1 MRSLEVKLAHARF
14 SGSNLSFGSRLKVV
28 HQSLTLQM
36 PALLNPLMS
45 PIIVPSTRTLQI
57 EKYFFFSPIYKA
69 ILVYIMTFKVL
80 KFRLECTAMHYLRYL
95 SCDCYY

>member
-14 SGSNLSFGSRLKVV
+14 SGGNLSFGSRLKVV

-45 PIIVPSTRTLQI
+45 PIIVPSTRTIQI
-57 EKYFFFSPIYKA
+57 EKYFFFLPHLQSHSCIY
-69 ILVYIMTFKVL
+69 YDF
-80 KFRLECTAMHYLRYL
+80 
-95 SCDCYY
+95 

>member
-14 SGSNLSFGSRLKVV
+14 SGGNLSFGSRLKVV

-45 PIIVPSTRTLQI
+45 PIIVPSTRTIQI

-80 KFRLECTAMHYLRYL
+80 KFRLECTEMHYLRYL